1 MITITYK
8 TYSKLLNKSFI
19 NTKEVKSMDD
29 FRLFALSLNLDYEIL
44 SAK

>member
-8 TYSKLLNKSFI
+8 VYSKLLNKSFI
-19 NTKEVKSMDD
+19 NTKEVKSIAE

-44 SAK
+44 